1 MASSFKNLSDGLKT
15 CANKKNADQVARIV
29 ALVETFKNPETLA
42 LHMGH
47 DILFNGINI
56 EKRIN
61 QAVTDYTAKS
71 YVAFGQGLGSM
82 LSEIA
87 IGTQVGH
94 QLETNKYVSEAAQI
108 ATGLLK
114 GAVKAEIK
122 GDITKCMHDG
132 TMIYTDAKAVVTD
145 LEEKS
150 LGGVIKAA
158 KAIYDTVSEVKLAT
172 SDCSGILADW

>member
-1 MASSFKNLSDGLKT
+1 
-15 CANKKNADQVARIV
+15 
-29 ALVETFKNPETLA
+29 
-42 LHMGH
+42 
-47 DILFNGINI
+47 
-56 EKRIN
+56 
-61 QAVTDYTAKS
+61 
-71 YVAFGQGLGSM
+71 M

-94 QLETNKYVSEAAQI
+94 QLQSNQYVSEAAQI

-150 LGGVIKAA
+150 LGGIIKAA

-172 SDCSGILADW
+172 SDCSGILADWNKLETIAAVMSNPASFTYEVGKHMIFNGVDIHTRLDDSVAQYKLGNFEAFGEDLGGALAELIVGGAIEVEKNSENLFLW